1 VAHAL
6 LRAVLAIVPTQQSF
20 TRVHHRAI
28 SPTTTDENVGEQ

>member
-1 VAHAL
+1 MRRFG
-6 LRAVLAIVPTQQSF
+6 LRPKEDSQAF